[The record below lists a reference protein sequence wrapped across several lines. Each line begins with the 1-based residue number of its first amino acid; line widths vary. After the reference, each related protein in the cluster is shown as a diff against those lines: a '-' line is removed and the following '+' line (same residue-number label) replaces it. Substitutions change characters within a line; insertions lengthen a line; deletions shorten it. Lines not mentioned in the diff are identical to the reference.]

1 MNKTRNWP
9 TRAIHLFITLA
20 LVVGLSL
27 GTVTPVLAAADGTMA
42 DVDTGGVVIYAGVQA
57 MVQEVTITD
66 AGGGDAGSLDID
78 CFTVSMAGTAVNAE
92 VASVSLWLDGGDG
105 VFDAGGA
112 DDTQIGATV
121 ATPNLVAGV
130 VIGVNDDTLCLSV
143 ADGTVETVF
152 VAITLATTGLIDGH
166 TITTTP
172 DGTDLVAASV
182 STWAGASLVAAT
194 SAATIDT
201 DLAIADV
208 AIAAATHL
216 PGATNVAV
224 QQLSFTLAGA
234 PNAAHPINVQTVKV
248 SNVGSDTYVT
258 KVALWEDIDDDGAFE
273 PLTDDI
279 TGLLGEGTFTSG
291 AIVIGTMGV
300 TLFDVAPNG
309 GLGGADSQAVF
320 VVYDISSLSPDGTQ
334 FRSRIVNPTLDV
346 TFDMGT
352 DPAIVAVTSTN
363 PQTVSTAITI
373 ADAANNPGAG
383 NIGAGVTNFVVQGL
397 NVLDCGTG
405 TDIDVVSIDNTG
417 TATFGVDVTKVSLWK
432 DDGDTVFDANS
443 DTLLGS
449 DTTPT
454 DAATTIGAADVV
466 LTSLTA
472 LETATLWIT
481 VDTSATADE
490 GDNIQTR
497 IGDAIADISVTTAS
511 LGTALDAVN
520 ARTGGVQTI
529 RLALA
534 IATLG
539 NPAAATVGAGQT
551 NVLVQGFT
559 VTDSGNAAGTDIDV
573 VTIDETGTADFGT
586 VATSDVTKISLWRD
600 DGDGV
605 FDVNS
610 DTLLGSDIT
619 PGVISTIGT
628 ADVLLTNVANAAVV
642 QFWVTVDV
650 QATCTATTP
659 TDTQTI
665 NTRIGNQ
672 VTDISVT
679 SGSQGQQLA
688 GVSTQNGAAQTIER
702 NIAAADTAPVN
713 PAAGTTGVGQSN
725 VLIKAFTLTDSGN
738 AAGSDIDIVTID
750 QTGTAT
756 FGSASTTDV
765 SKVSLW
771 RDDGDG
777 VFSAVLDTLLGEDIT
792 PAATSTIGTANVV
805 LTNVAD
811 GATATFFITVDVR
824 TTATDG
830 LTIILVVDN
839 AVTDIGTTATSQG
852 LQLGA
857 GPVLTNNAQTID
869 RNLAIANCAAPLNPV
884 AAAIGVSRTD
894 VLIHGFTVTDS
905 GNDAGTDIDIVNI
918 DEINTAVFGTDVT
931 KVSLWQDT
939 GTTGFQGTGVDTL
952 LGEDTTPGLTSTIG
966 SHDVVLVN
974 VPDGLP
980 ITLFITVDI
989 PSTATDGRIIQ
1000 TRVGDVVTD
1009 ISVTTTSQG
1018 LQLAGAGAIQSN
1030 AKTIDYNVAAVA
1042 AGVLPALGTTTGKG
1056 ATDVL
1061 VQAFTVTDSGNG
1073 GGTQIDTVSIDRD
1086 AAQATANFAAD
1097 ITKVSLWLD
1106 RGVAGFQGAGVDTLL
1121 GENTSPAN
1129 EGTVIGTAETV
1140 LVNLARAQVETLYVT
1155 VDTSTGIAT
1164 GTTIATQIGDE
1175 ANDVSVTSTSIGQ
1188 GTIVAVIN
1196 SANPVTVA
1204 DILTIALGPSNP
1216 AAQSLVG
1223 GQTDVLVEAFRL
1235 TGAVVPGGTDIDTM
1249 TIEETGTADWAGD
1262 PGIITNIDVSKISL
1276 WRDEGAA
1283 GFQGTG
1289 VDTLLGSSTSPL
1301 GIGTT
1306 FGTPETVLTHLD
1318 SGQAVQFLVTI
1329 DTAEN
1334 ADDDATVQTTIGDE
1348 QVDIT
1353 VTTASAGQ
1361 DLGGAFATAGNAH
1374 RIHRFTSA
1382 ATLSTTYTLNSVVV
1396 VRVDASLGVA
1406 FAGTVTVETDEP
1418 AGTVIALDDGAGYDG
1433 TAADGIFYAQ
1443 FLTESVDIH
1452 SGTVYMNDIAKA
1464 TIAYNTGVG
1473 ALATIVVSPGT
1484 PTVAV
1489 GATQQF
1495 TATGYDSE
1503 GSPITISPTWSSTDT
1518 DVGVIDVTGLFTA
1531 NADGITTVKATIGAI
1546 VGTASVTVGD
1556 APPPP
1561 PIEDQ
1566 LEDAGIEDETQ
1577 MVYYYDN
1584 ATKAWSYYWPGV
1596 GGDLD
1601 NLTTGTAY
1609 WINLSADC
1617 VINGVQYYAGWNI
1630 VVWTL

>member
-1 MNKTRNWP
+1 MNKTRKWP
-9 TRAIHLFITLA
+9 SRALHLLSALA
-20 LVVGLSL
+20 LVVGLIL
-27 GTVTPVLAAADGTMA
+27 GVVTPVLAAAEGTGQLDGAHNPAAGNVYPSEAAIVFGFEIVDSGAADGLDITLERVTFTETGTSADA
-42 DVDTGGVVIYAGVQA
+42 DV
-57 MVQEVTITD
+57 
-66 AGGGDAGSLDID
+66 
-78 CFTVSMAGTAVNAE
+78 
-92 VASVSLWLDGGDG
+92 ASIELWED
-105 VFDAGGA
+105 
-112 DDTQIGATV
+112 
-121 ATPNLVAGV
+121 
-130 VIGVNDDTLCLSV
+130 VNDDGAITVADTQLGATSV
-143 ADGTVETVF
+143 ITAGTVIFGTNGVTMSTIADGTTKDYLVRVTPATDAADTLVI
-152 VAITLATTGLIDGH
+152 AIDIANLADYDVGAG
-166 TITTTP
+166 
-172 DGTDLVAASV
+172 
-182 STWAGASLVAAT
+182 STMTAGVILGNDM
-194 SAATIDT
+194 TIDSDMDIT
-201 DLAIADV
+201 EV
-208 AIAAATHL
+208 AIATATHL

-224 QQLSFTLAGA
+224 QRLTFAEPGIASAV
-234 PNAAHPINVQTVKV
+234 NVQTVKV
-248 SNVGSDTYVT
+248 TNVGSDTYVT

-273 PLTDDI
+273 PTTDDI
-279 TGLLGEGTFTSG
+279 TGLLGSGTFTT
-291 AIVIGTMGV
+291 GTITFGTLGI
-300 TLFDVAPNG
+300 TLFDIPIGA
-309 GLGGADSQAVF
+309 GADTQDVF
-320 VVYDISSLSPDGTQ
+320 VVYDISSSSPDGTQ
-334 FRSRIVNPTLDV
+334 FKSRIANPSLDV
-346 TFDMGT
+346 TFNLGSDTSG
-352 DPAIVAVTSTN
+352 VAVESTN

-373 ADAANNPGAG
+373 AASGSTPAVG
-383 NIGAGVTNFVVQGL
+383 NIGVGRSNVPVQAFTIT
-397 NVLDCGTG
+397 DCGTT
-405 TDIDVVSIDNTG
+405 TDIDVVSIDETG
-417 TATFGVDVTKVSLWK
+417 TAGFPADVTKVSLWK
-432 DDGDTVFDANS
+432 DDGDGVFDAAS
-443 DTLLGS
+443 DALLGS
-449 DTTPT
+449 DTTP
-454 DAATTIGAADVV
+454 AATSTIGAADVV

-472 LETATLWIT
+472 LETATFWIT
-481 VDTSATADE
+481 VDTSATATT
-490 GDNIQTR
+490 GLTVITQ
-497 IGDAIADISVTTAS
+497 IGDAIADISVTTTS
-511 LGTALDAVN
+511 VGTQLDAIN
-520 ARTGGVQTI
+520 ALTGNAQTI
-529 RLALA
+529 ARAITIAAL
-534 IATLG
+534 
-539 NPAAATVGAGQT
+539 NDPAAANVGAGQA
-551 NVLVQGFT
+551 NVLVQGFS
-559 VTDSGNAAGTDIDV
+559 VTDSGNAAGTDIDI
-573 VTIDETGTADFGT
+573 VTIERGAAATADFGS
-586 VATSDVTKISLWRD
+586 VATSDVTKVSLWRD
-600 DGDGV
+600 NGDTV
-605 FDVNS
+605 FDATS

-619 PGVISTIGT
+619 PTNAASVIGT
-628 ADVLLTNVANAAVV
+628 AEVVLTNVADGTTV
-642 QFWVTVDV
+642 QFWITVDI

-659 TDTQTI
+659 TDAQTI
-665 NTRIGNQ
+665 ITRIGND
-672 VTDISVT
+672 VADISVT
-679 SGSQGQQLA
+679 TASQGEPLVGA
-688 GVSTQNGAAQTIER
+688 TDLTSTNAQTIER
-702 NIAAADTAPVN
+702 NIVAADAATN

-738 AAGSDIDIVTID
+738 AAGSDIDIVSID
-750 QTGTAT
+750 ETGTAT

-805 LTNVAD
+805 LANVAD
-811 GATATFFITVDVR
+811 GATATFFVTVDVR
-824 TTATDG
+824 TTAVDAR
-830 LTIILVVDN
+830 TILLSVDA
-839 AVTDIGTTATSQG
+839 AVTDISMTATSQG

-857 GPVLTNNAQTID
+857 AAALTDNAQTID

-931 KVSLWQDT
+931 KVSLWLDA

-952 LGEDTTPGLTSTIG
+952 LGEDATPGATSTIG

-1018 LQLAGAGAIQSN
+1018 LQLVGAGAITSS
-1030 AKTIDYNVAAVA
+1030 AKTIDYNVAAAAV
-1042 AGVLPALGTTTGKG
+1042 AGVPAAAQTTGKG

-1073 GGTQIDTVSIDRD
+1073 GGTQIDTVSIDRN
-1086 AAQATANFAAD
+1086 AAASTANFAAD

-1121 GENTSPAN
+1121 GDNTSPAN

-1140 LVNLARAQVETLYVT
+1140 LVNLAQDQVETLYVT
-1155 VDTSTGIAT
+1155 VDTSTGVAT
-1164 GTTIATQIGDE
+1164 GTTIATQIADE

-1188 GTIVAVIN
+1188 GTVVAVIN
-1196 SANPVTVA
+1196 SANAITVA
-1204 DILTIALGPSNP
+1204 DTMTIALGPSNP

-1249 TIEETGTADWAGD
+1249 TMEETGTADWAGD
-1262 PGIITNIDVSKISL
+1262 PGIITNIDVSKLSL

-1283 GFQGTG
+1283 GFQGSG

-1318 SGQAVQFLVTI
+1318 SGQAVQFLVTV

-1334 ADDDATVQTTIGDE
+1334 ADDDATVTTTIGN
-1348 QVDIT
+1348 QQIDIT

-1374 RIHRFTSA
+1374 VIHRFTSA

-1396 VRVDASLGVA
+1396 VRVDASLGAV
-1406 FAGTVTVETDEP
+1406 FAGTVTVGTDEP

-1433 TAADGIFYAQ
+1433 ANGDGIFYAQ
-1443 FLTESVDIH
+1443 FLTQSGGVH
-1452 SGTVYMNDIAKA
+1452 GGTVYLNGLPMT
-1464 TIAYNTGVG
+1464 TIAYTTQVG
-1473 ALATIVVSPGT
+1473 ALETIVVSPST
-1484 PTVAV
+1484 ADLDV

-1495 TATGYDSE
+1495 TATGYDA
-1503 GSPITISPTWSSTDT
+1503 GANPIAISPTWSSTDHT
-1518 DVGVIDVTGLFTA
+1518 VGTIDPVTGLFTA
-1531 NADGITTVKATIGAI
+1531 NADGSTTVRATVGTT

-1556 APPPP
+1556 APPPT

-1566 LEDAGIEDETQ
+1566 LEDAGIADETEI
-1577 MVYYYDN
+1577 VYYWDN
-1584 ATKAWSYYWPGV
+1584 AAKTWSWYNPSWPSTANT
-1596 GGDLD
+1596 LD
-1601 NLTTGTAY
+1601 ALSSSTAY

-1617 VINGVQYYAGWNI
+1617 VINGVDYYEGWNM